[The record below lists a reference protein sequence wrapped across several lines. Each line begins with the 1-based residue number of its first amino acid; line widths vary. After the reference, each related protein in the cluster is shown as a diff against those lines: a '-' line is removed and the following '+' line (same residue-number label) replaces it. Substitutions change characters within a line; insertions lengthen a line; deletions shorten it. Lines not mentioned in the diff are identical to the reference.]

1 MLEPIKIHVNCL
13 TGYSPNC
20 FPEYFEEKLVKRIV
34 EVKKTENLTDQFQGD
49 WIPGRRYED
58 NDRVAS
64 VIMGC
69 ISQSV
74 AKHIIPGKMRFD
86 ENGKVNPL
94 LEMRCLAYTTN
105 MDTETLD
112 KWIIE
117 ALDYSGGCDH
127 WYTYEKD
134 WS

>member
-20 FPEYFEEKLVKRIV
+20 FPEKFKENLVKRII
-34 EVKKTENLTDQFQGD
+34 EIKETETLVFGNE
-49 WIPGRRYED
+49 WIPGRRYND

-74 AKHIIPGKMRFD
+74 AEHIIPRQSRFD
-86 ENGKVNPL
+86 KDGNPNPL

-105 MDTETLD
+105 MDAEIFD
-112 KWIIE
+112 KWIYE
-117 ALDYSGGCDH
+117 ALDYSGDTD
-127 WYTYEKD
+127 YYYKYEKD
-134 WS
+134 WN